1 VSIPQQDFG
10 STSND
15 LLESR
20 IAKRNSAAANC
31 QIVAKSAE
39 DVPGNENA
47 PAVSMATAL
56 APVLEE

>member
-1 VSIPQQDFG
+1 MPQQDFG

-15 LLESR
+15 LLVSR
-20 IAKRNSAAANC
+20 IAERNSAATNC
-31 QIVAKSAE
+31 QIVAESAE
-39 DVPGNENA
+39 DVPGIENA